1 MTNRYRISI
10 HQKVSITGRMKW
22 CFWNSVNT
30 EDEYRK
36 AIIEKELNG
45 IRVRVI
51 DRETKK
57 TIYETP

>member
-1 MTNRYRISI
+1 MANRYRISTY
-10 HQKVSITGRMKW
+10 QKVSITGKMKW

-30 EDEYRK
+30 EDEYK
-36 AIIEKELNG
+36 KTIKEKETYG
-45 IRVRVI
+45 IKIRVI

>member
-1 MTNRYRISI
+1 MANRYRISTY
-10 HQKVSITGRMKW
+10 QKVNLDERMKW
-22 CFWNSVNT
+22 CFWKSANT

-36 AIIEKELNG
+36 TITEKELYG
-45 IRVRVI
+45 VRVRVI